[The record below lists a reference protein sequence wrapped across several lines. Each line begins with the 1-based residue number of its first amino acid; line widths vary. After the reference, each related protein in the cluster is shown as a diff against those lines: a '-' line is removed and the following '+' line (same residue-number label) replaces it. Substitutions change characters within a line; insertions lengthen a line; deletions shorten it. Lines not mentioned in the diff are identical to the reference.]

1 MTWRSVLRVVVR
13 RHVVGTERTE
23 RETEVAESAD
33 SFREIEV
40 VNWPAARTE
49 SLERTLDRAESVL
62 EGQLTELTDIDDKT
76 VKTVRIGAILFGA
89 VVSSSQLV
97 PGTLSTNVWME
108 VGGVLVLGSMVVGI
122 FTYSTSSPDY
132 GPDPSYVRSNIESGE
147 PNEDVYLELLQG
159 YRKAITTNRRI
170 VNDST
175 RYLFVTQILL
185 AIGIIAR
192 SIGAFVL

>member
-40 VNWPAARTE
+40 VNWPATRTE

-62 EGQLTELTDIDDKT
+62 EGQLTELTDIDDKAA
-76 VKTVRIGAILFGA
+76 KTVRIGAILFGA

-185 AIGIIAR
+185 AIGIIAG

>member
-62 EGQLTELTDIDDKT
+62 EGQLTELTDIDDKAA
-76 VKTVRIGAILFGA
+76 KTVRIGAILFGA

-132 GPDPSYVRSNIESGE
+132 GPRPSYVRSNIESGE

-185 AIGIIAR
+185 AIGIIAG
-192 SIGAFVL
+192 SIGTFVL

>member
-1 MTWRSVLRVVVR
+1 
-13 RHVVGTERTE
+13 
-23 RETEVAESAD
+23 VAESAD

-40 VNWPAARTE
+40 VNWPATRTE

-62 EGQLTELTDIDDKT
+62 EGQLTELTDIDDKAA
-76 VKTVRIGAILFGA
+76 KTVRIGAILFGA

-185 AIGIIAR
+185 AIGIIAG

>member
-1 MTWRSVLRVVVR
+1 VTWRSVLRVVVR